1 LPRQRYSKQAD
12 QSDATIVTQHG
23 NKTAVSHSVMTSAV
37 ADNDQ
42 FYNVKQTGRLQQG
55 MHVARRTVSHTH
67 THTPM
72 HRHYQSSTKCHG
84 AHIFKIHCRAGMAK
98 LGVTSEKK
106 AG

>member
-1 LPRQRYSKQAD
+1 
-12 QSDATIVTQHG
+12 
-23 NKTAVSHSVMTSAV
+23 MTSAC

-67 THTPM
+67 THTHTHTVHTSM